1 MIDQRMEELMWL
13 EIEGKISTGDREIL
27 HRYLESNGEARGYFS
42 DILRMAKLFQQ
53 TGEINPPSELRSR
66 ILRALEKAAP
76 PKVETPG
83 FAERL
88 GALFSPRPVWR
99 YAAVGAAGIVIGVLG
114 YHLMKNGS
122 GVTEP
127 VDIKQFYG
135 SIAAGGNG
143 LPESTLDID
152 LPGAKGTITV
162 RRNDKSVL
170 SELSV
175 DSADEVEIVLEY
187 GGSPIEIAAGKLSDH
202 PSNQVAI
209 EDREVHVRNRG
220 KGTYHIL
227 FSLHED
233 PASPVTVR
241 VLSEGSVLFEKE
253 ISPSRVPDKG

>member
-13 EIEGKISTGDREIL
+13 EIEGKISGGERESL
-27 HRYLESNGEARGYFS
+27 HRYLEASGEARGYFN
-42 DILRMAKLFQQ
+42 DILRMAKLFGQ
-53 TGEINPPSELRSR
+53 TGEVSPPPELRER
-66 ILRALEKAAP
+66 ILRALEQAAP
-76 PKVETPG
+76 PRVEKPG

-99 YAAVGAAGIVIGVLG
+99 YAAVGATGIVIGIMG
-114 YHLMKNGS
+114 YHLIKNGS
-122 GVTEP
+122 QVSKTN
-127 VDIKQFYG
+127 DIKQFYG
-135 SIAAGGNG
+135 SIAAGGSD
-143 LPESTLDID
+143 LPGSVFDID
-152 LPGAKGTITV
+152 LPSVKGTMTV
-162 RRNDKSVL
+162 RRDESSLL

-175 DSADEVEIVLEY
+175 ESTGDVEIVVGY
-187 GGSPIEIAAGKLSDH
+187 AGSPIEIAAGKLSDH

-209 EDREVHVRNRG
+209 EDREVHVKNRG

-227 FSLHED
+227 FSLHDD